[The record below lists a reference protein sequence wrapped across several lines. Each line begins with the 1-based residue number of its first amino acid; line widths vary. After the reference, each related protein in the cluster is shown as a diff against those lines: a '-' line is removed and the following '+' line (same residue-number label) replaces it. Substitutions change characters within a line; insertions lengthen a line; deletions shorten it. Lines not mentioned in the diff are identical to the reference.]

1 MSQLTRLAIS
11 GLALTSRRSWT
22 HLLFPFSD
30 AMYKAVLPS
39 YVYVKEWINNDYCTN
54 DIKVFEKN
62 LN

>member
-1 MSQLTRLAIS
+1 MSQLTWSAIS

-30 AMYKAVLPS
+30 ALYKAVLPS
-39 YVYVKEWINNDYCTN
+39 YVYVKELINDDCWTN

-62 LN
+62 